1 MQNKILLEAYIP
13 LQISK
18 KHILGRHEAVTE
30 CRKGALSLDIIIHS
44 WAAIGQRPNMANMS
58 YGDETKDILE
68 SNVSLKVNA
77 YVLKATLF
85 LLWFWLK
92 FELITSAN
100 MKLFKM

>member
-44 WAAIGQRPNMANMS
+44 LAAIGQRLNMS

-68 SNVSLKVNA
+68 SNVSF
-77 YVLKATLF
+77 KATAF
-85 LLWFWLK
+85 
-92 FELITSAN
+92 
-100 MKLFKM
+100 